1 MRRLYQNNR
10 EGMALA
16 MALFA
21 IVVIGAL
28 IAGAF
33 FASTQDF
40 RVGTNSLVAQRA
52 FSAAEFG
59 LNKTMAEWDTKLNI
73 GIKTGKDTTYERT
86 FADGGAASVRITRL
100 NQHTYWVVSEGR
112 AGTGTS
118 VETRRRT
125 SAVLRLAYPAVKVGG
140 ALTLAGGGYVRG
152 DAKVSGAN
160 TNPAGWDC
168 IDYPGRDTTAI
179 AYAPLT
185 TVTVQ
190 KPQNVI
196 GNPATYADPNAADDG
211 TYIKYGDENW
221 QTLVANADI
230 RISGSVGPAP
240 VGTATTCNTTGVNQ
254 ITNWGEPLRAPGS
267 IAGCYSYFP
276 IIYAT
281 TDLKLETGRGQGIL
295 LVEGSLQINGNFQ
308 FTGLIIIRDKIL
320 RGNGTPTV
328 FGAVMARNAA
338 INETNDDGSAILG
351 TANWQYSKCAL
362 ESALQG
368 SARLLPAKHR
378 AWAELW

>member
-1 MRRLYQNNR
+1 MRALHQKNR

-16 MALFA
+16 MSLFA

-59 LNKTMAEWDTKLNI
+59 LNKTMAEWDTKLNL
-73 GIKTGKDTTYERT
+73 GIKTGKDTSFAFS
-86 FADGGAASVRITRL
+86 FADGGGSAVRITRL
-100 NQHTYWVVSEGR
+100 NQYTYWVVSEGN
-112 AGTGTS
+112 AGKGTP
-118 VETRRRT
+118 VETHRRT
-125 SAVLRLAYPAVKVGG
+125 STVLRLAYPAVKVGG

-152 DAKVSGAN
+152 DAEVSGTN

-168 IDYPGRDTTAI
+168 TEYPGRDTTAI
-179 AYAPLT
+179 AYSPDASL
-185 TVTVQ
+185 TVQ
-190 KPQNVI
+190 KPENVV
-196 GNPATYADPNAADDG
+196 GNPSTYADPNAADDG

-221 QTLVANADI
+221 NTLVANADI
-230 RISGSVGPAP
+230 RVTGTISPEP
-240 VGTATTCNTTGVNQ
+240 VGTATTCNTTGTYGT
-254 ITNWGEPLRAPGS
+254 TNWGEPLRDAAS

-276 IIYAT
+276 IIYST

-368 SARLLPAKHR
+368 SARLLPAKKR